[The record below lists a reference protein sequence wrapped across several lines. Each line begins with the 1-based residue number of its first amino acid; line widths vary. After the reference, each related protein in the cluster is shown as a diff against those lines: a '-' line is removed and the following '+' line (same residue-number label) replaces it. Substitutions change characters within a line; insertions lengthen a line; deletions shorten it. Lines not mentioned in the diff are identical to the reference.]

1 MKTAALAFCLTVTGL
16 SGADQVPGGSNVRSL
31 PVAEAKVKHL
41 DRFHESP
48 CLLEWE
54 ITGKSE
60 TAFVITGQVF
70 LASSQLLVPLKD
82 RGFELKVN
90 IPKDEVRLLV
100 SHPLQL
106 SEPTEERPLRHVV
119 KWQACPAEKP
129 AEKDFGAVKISSS
142 PRGLLKQIGKVTVQN
157 LPMLESMKKAFQTD
171 GVETTS
177 RDDSTLIEEVG
188 TWVIG
193 GVALSDLKSK
203 NLVAG
208 QVVIAV
214 GSVSGDEWPEAIVS
228 KIQGNGQL
236 ILLPSALAAKF
247 NESPSLQQLL
257 VSFISP
263 RL

>member
-1 MKTAALAFCLTVTGL
+1 MKIAALAFCLTVTGL

-70 LASSQLLVPLKD
+70 LASSHLLVPLKD
-82 RGFELKVN
+82 RDFELKVN
-90 IPKDEVRLLV
+90 IPNDEVRLLV

-106 SEPTEERPLRHVV
+106 SQSNEERPLRHLV
-119 KWQACPAEKP
+119 KWQAYPAEKP
-129 AEKDFGAVKISSS
+129 AEKDFGAVKISTS
-142 PRGLLKQIGKVTVQN
+142 PRGILKPLGKVTVQN
-157 LPMLESMKKAFQTD
+157 LPMLESMKNAFYTD
-171 GVETTS
+171 GVELTS
-177 RDDSTLIEEVG
+177 RDDFSLTEEAG

-214 GSVSGDEWPEAIVS
+214 GSTSGDEWPESIVS
-228 KIQGNGQL
+228 KVQGNGQL
-236 ILLPSALAAKF
+236 ILLPPTLAAKF
-247 NESPSLQQLL
+247 NESPSLQDLL

-263 RL
+263 QP